1 MALSNDQIAK
11 LLTLVGTAETDELDC
26 GGCFDHMSQFAEAE
40 LLNREIPDALK
51 AIEKHLDQC
60 PCCQDEYN
68 ALLEGLRAID
78 DVE

>member
-40 LLNREIPDALK
+40 LLNREIPEALR

-68 ALLEGLRAID
+68 ALLEGLREIED
-78 DVE
+78 SE